1 LGAVMLMS
9 VMLTRWAWREELGS
23 R

>member
-1 LGAVMLMS
+1 MLMS